1 MRIVEH
7 FWYRLR
13 PAHLLLYPASLLF
26 RATVAMRRALYR
38 AGWLRSH
45 RVGAPV
51 VVIGN
56 LTVGGSGKTPL
67 VVWLARE
74 LRSRGRRP
82 GVITR
87 GYSGSERLQ
96 AVHADSPPAQAG
108 DEAVL
113 LARRA
118 GCPVFAGRDR
128 VAAAQALLRAHPD
141 CDVLLS
147 DDGLQHYRLAR
158 AVEVVVVDAARRFG
172 NGLLLPAGPLR
183 EPRSRLGSVDAIALN
198 DAGAVDHARTLD
210 HAGTR
215 DDVDTTG
222 DGGNPGQ
229 GEAQNGNI
237 APESVSVPVF
247 RMRLAGTQLIN
258 LLHPERTQALAAL
271 AGQAVHAVA
280 GIGHPARFFALLEAA
295 GLRVRPQ
302 PFPDHFAFGARD
314 LAFAGDAPLL
324 MTEKDAVK
332 CAAFARASWWYL
344 PVEAQVDP
352 ALADLVLDKLERPH
366 GSQAA

>member
-1 MRIVEH
+1 
-7 FWYRLR
+7 
-13 PAHLLLYPASLLF
+13 
-26 RATVAMRRALYR
+26 
-38 AGWLRSH
+38 
-45 RVGAPV
+45 
-51 VVIGN
+51 
-56 LTVGGSGKTPL
+56 
-67 VVWLARE
+67 
-74 LRSRGRRP
+74 
-82 GVITR
+82 VITR
-87 GYSGSERLQ
+87 GYGGNERLQ

-128 VAAAQALLRAHPD
+128 VAAAHALLRAHPD

-198 DAGAVDHARTLD
+198 EAGTVDHARTLN

-222 DGGNPGQ
+222 E
-229 GEAQNGNI
+229 GEAQDGSI
-237 APESVSVPVF
+237 APERLSVPVF
-247 RMRLAGTQLIN
+247 RMRLAGAQLVN
-258 LLHPERTQALAAL
+258 LLHPECTQPLAAW

-302 PFPDHFAFGARD
+302 PFPDHFAFRARD

-344 PVEAQVDP
+344 PIEAQVDP